1 MDPAA
6 PRPESSTDQD
16 GRPLRRSFHDEL
28 DQLRLQVEVMG
39 AKVDQNLERMICV
52 LQTGDADAAEDAL
65 ASDDAIDAMNVSLTE
80 RCYDL
85 LARENPVASELR
97 FLVSV
102 LRMLS
107 ELERIGDLALR
118 VVKLNPERPLW
129 AGHEE
134 TYELL
139 VAMGDLSVSAYRD
152 AMQAWSAQDPSD
164 RLAIELVDAV
174 RSMDRHDE
182 RLMDEILQ
190 LDGPTAVR
198 VATTTLIAGRSLGR
212 IADHSAIIGARLRY
226 LLTGD
231 PEHLNEEVR

>member
-1 MDPAA
+1 M
-6 PRPESSTDQD
+6 
-16 GRPLRRSFHDEL
+16 RRSFHDEL
-28 DQLRLQVEVMG
+28 DQLRLQVELMG
-39 AKVDQNLERMICV
+39 AKVDQNLERMTCV
-52 LQTGDADAAEDAL
+52 LQTGDAHEAEDAL
-65 ASDDAIDAMNVSLTE
+65 ASDDAIDAMDVSLTE

-85 LARENPVASELR
+85 LARENPVASDLR
-97 FLVSV
+97 FIVSV

-129 AGHEE
+129 ASHEE

-139 VAMGDLSVSAYRD
+139 VAMGDLAVGSYRD
-152 AMQAWSAQDPSD
+152 AMRAWSAQDPSD
-164 RLAIELVDAV
+164 QLAIELVEAV

-182 RLMDEILQ
+182 RLMAKILQ
-190 LDGPTAVR
+190 LDGPSAVR

-231 PEHLNEEVR
+231 PEHLTEEVR